1 MGKETMFN
9 LFRKSQSQ
17 TAAKAP
23 AVNPATKAP
32 AVNPATKAPA
42 VGSNT
47 KVSAV
52 GSNTKVSGSKP
63 LKKQQQQRT
72 VPKPAPRSFKPSPAI
87 NRDTYDNKIAK
98 EQIEN
103 GKNNRKDTE
112 TKETAPQEGD
122 CGGCVTVDLAESIR
136 ELL

>member
-63 LKKQQQQRT
+63 VKEQQQQRT
-72 VPKPAPRSFKPSPAI
+72 VPKPAPRSFKPSPVT
-87 NRDTYDNKIAK
+87 NKDTCDKKIAK

-112 TKETAPQEGD
+112 TAPQEGD
-122 CGGCVTVDLAESIR
+122 SGGCVNVELAASYT
-136 ELL
+136 